1 MAEDVRQNMGDT
13 QWACVG
19 ADDNRHS
26 NGNQRSATL
35 ATGWT
40 KYSPATVESDYIQ
53 NNYQLPQTSVAQFCN
68 LLNASRQFTKAHPA
82 TVI

>member
-26 NGNQRSATL
+26 KREPQLSYSGNCVDKKQSSYSRIRL
-35 ATGWT
+35 HT
-40 KYSPATVESDYIQ
+40 KQLSITTNISGTV
-53 NNYQLPQTSVAQFCN
+53 L
-68 LLNASRQFTKAHPA
+68 
-82 TVI
+82 